1 MDDLSETLDHI
12 KLISAHIDEET
23 VPQITAVLSGAAST
37 LEEAQVMLSANSTTR
52 TEINRLLLELSE
64 AARSIR
70 LLADYLEQ
78 HPESLIKGKD

>member
-1 MDDLSETLDHI
+1 VGDLSKTLANI
-12 KLISAHIDEET
+12 ERISAQVDEKT
-23 VPQITAVLSGAAST
+23 APQLTAVLSGAEST
-37 LEEAQVMLSANSTTR
+37 LEEARVMLAANSTTR
-52 TEINRLLLELSE
+52 TEMNRVLLELAE